1 MIRARVLSVVTICA
15 ASLAFA
21 DAPATSL
28 RPVANPRAVSVPV
41 TRLTVSSADH
51 PAAATRPPARPE
63 AGARPAASAES
74 AAAMTTALGG
84 LFPLEAVPRPHRRPK
99 VEATDEA
106 VQEAAVRTQP
116 APVIITGKKGSVCG
130 DPGLRGVK
138 IAPIAARLAG
148 CGLADGVKVTS
159 VEGIMLS
166 TPATID
172 CTTALALRSWVSDGL
187 KPIIGKRGGGVAR
200 IEVAGSYA
208 CRPRNNQPGQ
218 KISEHGRG
226 KAIDITGIIL
236 KDGEIITVLHD
247 WGKGEQ
253 GKILQG
259 LHWVACHTFGT
270 VLGPAANSFHRDH
283 FHFDTA
289 RNNRKGSYCE

>member
-1 MIRARVLSVVTICA
+1 MIGARLLSVAMICA
-15 ASLAFA
+15 ASLALA
-21 DAPATSL
+21 DAPLTSP
-28 RPVANPRAVSVPV
+28 RPPANAKAASEPAMRM
-41 TRLTVSSADH
+41 TVSSAGH
-51 PAAATRPPARPE
+51 PRAATRPPARPQ
-63 AGARPAASAES
+63 ADAAAAVVVQS
-74 AAAMTTALGG
+74 AAETTTALGS
-84 LFPLEAVPRPHRRPK
+84 LFPLVAVPRPHERPK
-99 VEATDEA
+99 SIAP
-106 VQEAAVRTQP
+106 VQDAEVAAFRTQP
-116 APVIITGKKGSVCG
+116 SPEIIVGKKGSVCG

-138 IAPIAARLAG
+138 IAPIAAKLAG
-148 CGLADGVKVTS
+148 CGLADGVKVTA
-159 VEGIMLS
+159 VEGILLS

-172 CTTALALRSWVSDGL
+172 CTTALALRSWVTDGL

-208 CRPRNNQPGQ
+208 CRPRNNQKGQ

-226 KAIDITGIIL
+226 KALDITGIIL
-236 KDGEIITVLHD
+236 KDGEIITVLRD

-259 LHWVACHTFGT
+259 LHWVACHSFGT

-289 RNNRKGSYCE
+289 RNSRKGSYCQ